1 MFKVQFADIGEG
13 LTEGKVIE
21 VLVKV
26 GDTVKAGDPLFSVET
41 DKVNAD
47 IPAPI
52 DGKISVIGVKAE
64 QDINVGDV
72 VMEIDDGVSTK
83 ASTTV
88 AEVVEENAS
97 VVGATPVS
105 NEVIASR
112 VDTTSVQNAVDK
124 TIKSSP
130 LARKIAA
137 SRQIDLSTI
146 VGSGPNGRIL
156 VADLD
161 QAQSAVKPT
170 TTAQA
175 TTTPVVNENINHLPN
190 VDANAPLEWTAIP
203 MNGVRKATV
212 KAMSKSHTEI
222 AAFTGMKNM
231 DITPVYDLRAQ
242 LKGFAEKK
250 GIKLTYLAFIVKA
263 AALAL
268 KDMPNVNVRGDFENK
283 QILQIHNINIG
294 IAVDTPEGLMVPVIK
309 GAYAMSIFEIAT
321 KISELAKKARDRK
334 LTLPEMRDATFTISN
349 FGSVGLDYATPI
361 INSPEASILGIGTMT
376 KTPVFKNDAVVA
388 RYIMPFSITSDH
400 RILDGAD
407 AARFLNKMQEYLDQ
421 PLSLV
426 V

>member
-1 MFKVQFADIGEG
+1 
-13 LTEGKVIE
+13 
-21 VLVKV
+21 
-26 GDTVKAGDPLFSVET
+26 
-41 DKVNAD
+41 
-47 IPAPI
+47 
-52 DGKISVIGVKAE
+52 
-64 QDINVGDV
+64 
-72 VMEIDDGVSTK
+72 
-83 ASTTV
+83 
-88 AEVVEENAS
+88 
-97 VVGATPVS
+97 
-105 NEVIASR
+105 
-112 VDTTSVQNAVDK
+112 
-124 TIKSSP
+124 
-130 LARKIAA
+130 
-137 SRQIDLSTI
+137 
-146 VGSGPNGRIL
+146 
-156 VADLD
+156 
-161 QAQSAVKPT
+161 
-170 TTAQA
+170 
-175 TTTPVVNENINHLPN
+175 
-190 VDANAPLEWTAIP
+190 